1 MSPTNE
7 IVSVKDSINDVMTF
21 DEAIAAGGIPLE
33 DTIVVI
39 NPYTVLNKDKDALL
53 NKPFF
58 IRMVKFTVDTDTGA
72 EYAVFYAVTRDNEM
86 FVVTDGS
93 TGIHKQ
99 LISLVE
105 RYQRDY
111 SFLIAN
117 GLRKSDY
124 KIESGEN
131 KGKPATTY
139 YLA

>member
-1 MSPTNE
+1 MTPTNE
-7 IVSVKDSINDVMTF
+7 LVSVKESINDVMTF
-21 DEAIAAGGIPLE
+21 DEAIAASGLRVE

-39 NPYTVLNKDKDALL
+39 NPYTVINKDKDALL

-58 IRMVKFTVDTDTGA
+58 IRMVRFAIDEETGA

-86 FVVTDGS
+86 YVVTDGS
-93 TGIHKQ
+93 TGIHQQ
-99 LISLVE
+99 LLKLVDK
-105 RYQRDY
+105 YDRDH

-124 KIESGEN
+124 KIADGEN